1 MTREEIK
8 EELLNDED
16 QQFKTMVAAQ
26 FATLYEYL
34 TKKEI
39 FTKDDIEKMNKSI
52 EEYVE
57 KINNVTVDV
66 VMERLNK
73 EENNEYNQ

>member
-34 TKKEI
+34 AKKEV
-39 FTKDDIEKMNKSI
+39 FTEDDIEKMNKST
-52 EEYVE
+52 EEYAE
-57 KINNVTVDV
+57 RINNAAVDV
-66 VMERLNK
+66 IMERFSK
-73 EENNEYNQ
+73 EEE

>member
-8 EELLNDED
+8 EELLNDDD

-39 FTKDDIEKMNKSI
+39 FTKAEIDEMNKST

-57 KINNVTVDV
+57 KINDITVD
-66 VMERLNK
+66 MIMKKLNK
-73 EENNEYNQ
+73 EE

>member
-26 FATLYEYL
+26 FATLYKYL

-39 FTKDDIEKMNKSI
+39 FTKAEIEEMDKLIK
-52 EEYVE
+52 EYVE
-57 KINNVTVDV
+57 KINDITVDLT
-66 VMERLNK
+66 MRKLNI
-73 EENNEYNQ
+73 EEE

>member
-8 EELLNDED
+8 KELLTNEE

-26 FATLYEYL
+26 FAVLYEYL
-34 TKKEI
+34 AKKEV
-39 FTKDDIEKMNKSI
+39 FTEADINEMNKST

-57 KINNVTVDV
+57 KINELSVEF
-66 VMERLNK
+66 MMK
-73 EENNEYNQ
+73 SFEEGE